1 VHTPSF
7 KTVLLRTALI
17 GLFVPAVSCAGP
29 RVQKPDAGP
38 EERWETAFQDLK
50 AYTGSL
56 ETENTALRNKVSNL
70 EVEVQK
76 VRAQGAREASADL
89 ERASQE
95 LRATIR
101 KLGQN
106 NAGGVEYVEGP
117 EGPVI
122 RITDRL
128 LFASGSAEVSPQGR
142 KVLAT
147 LAGELIRMGGM
158 VGVEGHS
165 DNDPIRVHAE
175 DFPHGNLQ
183 LSAERAVGV
192 AALLI
197 DSGLPPERVSAVG
210 FGEWRPLVPNDSAE
224 GKARNRR
231 VEIVVRAESGKT
243 SESGSR

>member
-1 VHTPSF
+1 MRTPLF
-7 KTVLLRTALI
+7 KTVLLRTALFP
-17 GLFVPAVSCAGP
+17 LLVSAVSCAGP
-29 RVQKPDAGP
+29 RIQKPDAGP

-50 AYTGSL
+50 AYTADL
-56 ETENTALRNKVSNL
+56 EAENTSLRKQVSSL

-76 VRAQGAREASADL
+76 VRARGAREASADL
-89 ERASQE
+89 ERASEE

-101 KLGQN
+101 RLGRN
-106 NAGGVEYVEGP
+106 TAGGVEYVEGP
-117 EGPVI
+117 DGPVI

-128 LFASGSAEVSPQGR
+128 LFASGSAEVSSEGR
-142 KVLAT
+142 KLLEA
-147 LAGELIRMGGM
+147 LSGELLRMGGM
-158 VGVEGHS
+158 VQVEGHS

-197 DSGLPPERVSAVG
+197 DSGLPPEKVSAVG
-210 FGEWRPLVPNDSAE
+210 YGEWRPLVPNDSAE

-231 VEIVVRAESGKT
+231 VEIVVR
-243 SESGSR
+243 SETG